1 METKHKEKQIEYVEI
16 GNVSLKDSFLFDDYL
31 CTFLVSDRNLISYNG
46 QKEIAV
52 VNLKSQEVY
61 ILPFHT
67 KVVVVDVEP
76 LTYTIR

>member
-1 METKHKEKQIEYVEI
+1 MQTKCKEKGLDEKEV
-16 GNVSLKDSFLFDDYL
+16 GDVSLKDSFLFDGNL
-31 CTFLVSDRNLISYNG
+31 CTFLLSDRNLISYNG

-52 VNLKSQEVY
+52 VNLVSQEVY

-76 LTYTIR
+76 LAYTLR